1 MASIP
6 AYARRV
12 LPHAVIRERFGSIRH
27 GPFALTGAPIHEP
40 IVSRMQ
46 RAAETPFRRDAA
58 VTYDAAIESF
68 ILPAPTAAPAPTGAG
83 QLATEQQARGRRPL
97 DTVVWVNTKSD
108 IYHFAGT
115 HYYGNTK
122 YGTYM
127 FEVWDLYV

>member
-6 AYARRV
+6 RTLGGCYHM
-12 LPHAVIRERFGSIRH
+12 PSFEGRFGSIRH
-27 GPFALTGAPIHEP
+27 GPFALTGAPIDEP
-40 IVSRMQ
+40 IVARMQ

-68 ILPAPTAAPAPTGAG
+68 IFPAPPAAPAPTGAG
-83 QLATEQQARGRRPL
+83 QFATEQQARGRRPS
-97 DTVVWVNTKSD
+97 DTVVWVNTKSG

-115 HYYGNTK
+115 HNYGNTK

-127 FEVWDLYV
+127 CEVWDLYV

>member
-1 MASIP
+1 MPSF
-6 AYARRV
+6 
-12 LPHAVIRERFGSIRH
+12 EGRFGSIRH

-83 QLATEQQARGRRPL
+83 QFATEQEARSPSLGHRRLGEHKIGHLPL
-97 DTVVWVNTKSD
+97 RRNPQLRQ
-108 IYHFAGT
+108 H
-115 HYYGNTK
+115 
-122 YGTYM
+122 
-127 FEVWDLYV
+127 EVWDLYV